1 MSKDARISRPQSY
14 YRCIEVGRKN
24 AVMHI
29 GDEWRTK
36 RKLHW
41 KEVRNS
47 IDIISIISSIP
58 VLGLELDEKRGIWEL
73 ILFPR
78 SDIVG
83 PQCAFVFFSDSE
95 GSFLCHSI

>member
-1 MSKDARISRPQSY
+1 MNDVQNENYTEKKYAFPS
-14 YRCIEVGRKN
+14 N
-24 AVMHI
+24 
-29 GDEWRTK
+29 
-36 RKLHW
+36 
-41 KEVRNS
+41 
-47 IDIISIISSIP
+47 IISIISSIP